1 MRHLLE
7 SVANSRSDIGD
18 GQSVAIFA
26 RMVDGCSCVLGK
38 VGLVK
43 RQPDDN
49 MGVEENHLRSPYSL
63 SEIAGET
70 TSPRIVPLPA
80 KKL

>member
-1 MRHLLE
+1 
-7 SVANSRSDIGD
+7 
-18 GQSVAIFA
+18 
-26 RMVDGCSCVLGK
+26 MVDGRSCVLGK